1 MFMDRIERSLS
12 RAVYDNVSFLYFVV
26 VALFFLSVFV
36 LIIIFLVLLISIISF
51 SIPSFDYYLF
61 LAISSVAFVTAGVIF
76 LLSFVGIQS
85 RRIFE
90 EKEKQTFILELA
102 FSKDIDDYN
111 DNIENE
117 VQNKK
122 LEGNFPV
129 DEQYEL
135 SRRYEKKFTPPDHAR
150 NLSKHL

>member
-1 MFMDRIERSLS
+1 MFMDRIARSFS
-12 RAVYDNVSFLYFVV
+12 EAVYEGFRLLYLVV
-26 VALFFLSVFV
+26 IALFFLSAFV
-36 LIIIFLVLLISIISF
+36 LFISFIFLLFIITHL
-51 SIPSFDYYLF
+51 PEWDDYLF
-61 LAISSVAFVTAGVIF
+61 LAISSMAFVTAGVIF

-135 SRRYEKKFTPPDHAR
+135 SRRYEKKYTPPDHAR

>member
-1 MFMDRIERSLS
+1 MFIDRIFRSFS
-12 RAVYDNVSFLYFVV
+12 EAVYEGLSNLYLVV
-26 VALFFLSVFV
+26 IVLFFLSAFV
-36 LIIIFLVLLISIISF
+36 LIITFLVLLSIILSF
-51 SIPSFDYYLF
+51 PAFDEYLF
-61 LAISSVAFVTAGVIF
+61 LAISSMAFVTTGVIF
-76 LLSFVGIQS
+76 LLSFVAIQS

-111 DNIENE
+111 DNIENA

-129 DEQYEL
+129 DEQFEL
-135 SRRYEKKFTPPDHAR
+135 SRRYKKQYFPPDHAR
-150 NLSKHL
+150 NLSKY